1 MSTHVTSLTLDDLDK
16 LSAHVRR
23 CVFWEMDPSAIKGAR
38 GFCDQE
44 FEKEAWLSMVMLEWG
59 SCGQVAVVDGKP
71 VGSALYA
78 PPRTVPRAQ
87 LLPTGPVSADAI
99 LLTSL
104 WVEPAGEEQNLG
116 TTLIQAVVADLVRR
130 GVRAL
135 EAFGIREVGVDE
147 PGGTLGAATPSA
159 TAARE
164 CSPEECMIP
173 ADLLEDN
180 GFEVVAP
187 HPRFPRLRLELNRDH
202 GWKEDVEAALERLLN
217 TSSVSLVDI
226 GERTPVS
233 AHLPTGTQG
242 RSEADISSASS
253 SAKVNVPVGWSSW
266 PSR

>member
-1 MSTHVTSLTLDDLDK
+1 VSTHVTSLTLDGLDK
-16 LSAHVRR
+16 LSAHARR
-23 CVFWEMDPSAIKGAR
+23 CVFWEMDPAAIHSSR

-59 SCGQVAVVDGKP
+59 SCGQVAVMDGKP

-87 LLPTGPVSADAI
+87 LLPTAPVGADAV

-104 WVEPAGEEQNLG
+104 RLEPAGEEQNLG

-135 EAFGIREVGVDE
+135 EAFGIRNTD
-147 PGGTLGAATPSA
+147 GTGPIDTHGMASA

-173 ADLLEDN
+173 ADFLEDN
-180 GFEVVAP
+180 GFEIVAP
-187 HPRFPRLRLELNRDH
+187 HHRFPRLRLELNRDH
-202 GWKEDVEAALERLLN
+202 GWKEDVEAALERLIH
-217 TSSVSLVDI
+217 TATVSMVDI
-226 GERTPVS
+226 GERTPVG
-233 AHLPTGTQG
+233 AH
-242 RSEADISSASS
+242 
-253 SAKVNVPVGWSSW
+253 
-266 PSR
+266 

>member
-1 MSTHVTSLTLDDLDK
+1 MSTHVTSLTLDGLDK
-16 LSAHVRR
+16 LSAHARR
-23 CVFWEMDPSAIKGAR
+23 CVFWEMDPAAINGSR

-59 SCGQVAVVDGKP
+59 SCGQVAVIDGKP

-78 PPRTVPRAQ
+78 PPRTVPRAH
-87 LLPTGPVSADAI
+87 LLPTGPVGADAI

-104 WVEPAGEEQNLG
+104 RLEPAGEEQNLG

-135 EAFGIREVGVDE
+135 EAFGIRNMDVDGSIETPGAGVS
-147 PGGTLGAATPSA
+147 SA

-180 GFEVVAP
+180 GFKVVAP
-187 HPRFPRLRLELNRDH
+187 HPHFPRLRLELNRDH

-217 TSSVSLVDI
+217 TSSVSMVDI
-226 GERTPVS
+226 GERTPV
-233 AHLPTGTQG
+233 GV
-242 RSEADISSASS
+242 R
-253 SAKVNVPVGWSSW
+253 
-266 PSR
+266 